1 MVVSSVEAQVAPRSL
16 WFGTVPTSPHPVQR
30 HNEVVSM
37 FGLPTATVVVIF
49 GIPAIWV
56 IYTLVFVYLSRG
68 WKAEDVAEDQELTSR
83 NASGGNGPNGPATS
97 ANHDRRSGTENGGL
111 A

>member
-1 MVVSSVEAQVAPRSL
+1 MSY
-16 WFGTVPTSPHPVQR
+16 GKVPV
-30 HNEVVSM
+30 HNEVVSV
-37 FGLPTATVVVIF
+37 FGLPTATVVIIF

-68 WKAEDVAEDQELTSR
+68 WKVEDVAEDQLT
-83 NASGGNGPNGPATS
+83 AS
-97 ANHDRRSGTENGGL
+97 ANHERHSGNDNGGL

>member
-1 MVVSSVEAQVAPRSL
+1 
-16 WFGTVPTSPHPVQR
+16 
-30 HNEVVSM
+30 M
-37 FGLPTATVVVIF
+37 FGLPTATVVIIF

-68 WKAEDVAEDQELTSR
+68 WKAEDVAEDQGR
-83 NASGGNGPNGPATS
+83 NPGNRTGDSNTL
-97 ANHDRRSGTENGGL
+97 DGGL

>member
-1 MVVSSVEAQVAPRSL
+1 
-16 WFGTVPTSPHPVQR
+16 
-30 HNEVVSM
+30 M
-37 FGLPTATVVVIF
+37 FGLPAATVAIIF

-68 WKAEDVAEDQELTSR
+68 WKAEDVAEDRARLPGGRDE
-83 NASGGNGPNGPATS
+83 SGGTAAS
-97 ANHDRRSGTENGGL
+97 ANGGT